1 MKQTGLM
8 QRRYA
13 GDLIKKKKKNINY
26 DEVESRLTKMREKSE
41 IYLETALKSIDK

>member
-13 GDLIKKKKKNINY
+13 GDLIEQIEKDIDYN
-26 DEVESRLTKMREKSE
+26 EVESRLTKMREKSE
-41 IYLETALKSIDK
+41 EYLETALKCIDR